1 MMLLTA
7 AAYAQT
13 PNMPV
18 SAGGMPISATTTYG
32 TIVGRVDRMQGVARF
47 FGVPFGATTGG
58 SNRFKATVP
67 PAAWTSSM
75 QTSEYGFCSQFGG
88 SPAYYVGSEDCLKL
102 TVIAPVPNMIVSLAG
117 TATGLA
123 TNGTYPVNVWVYGGG
138 FSSESYPFYQYNNA
152 LYAAGDSSLSYLP
165 SNGKMVTVFTKY
177 RVNWLGWLSHPALDY
192 TASTGVTGGN
202 WGMYDAL
209 MSLNWIQA
217 NIGNFGGDPARV
229 TLNGES
235 AGATHTM
242 LLVSSPL
249 SYSPTPLFRGAIM
262 QSLWPTG
269 GNGVTFSKAIRNAAG
284 DYLVGAVGC
293 DPSTYSY
300 NSGTATA
307 SYATIMA
314 CLQSKSAANIQGAMG
329 NSTKF
334 NMVYGAT
341 AWEWINNQGIAA
353 FPCVDGYTLTMT
365 PLAMIQSGANAAVS
379 IIMGSNAD
387 EMAFFTNAGF
397 GYPATVNQGEYFMFA
412 GYLWCMWSPTM
423 NTTVGI
429 ADAVSYCNTYPKDKI
444 ESFYSNI
451 VDPAQREVQWN
462 TDGQFSAQQLKLLDA
477 FAAQSGRAA
486 NSVFRFTFAEPNV
499 PSMNKVPTLGTP
511 HTADMNYM
519 WGYTA
524 SGYNWLTDNIGPAMV
539 AGQLTYNAAQLAL
552 GQTMKNYW
560 ANFIHT
566 GAPSVTG
573 DGMPTW
579 TAHSQSSPHNMVFQA
594 SVTGGAQLDPCVL
607 FVSCK
612 PEPSADWRRA
622 EANFWQSLFA
632 TTTAGATCS
641 TATAGYS
648 HSGVLTPTGST
659 SYTYQYGST
668 CNIAGCCSY
677 TTGRRS
683 RSLLFGMASTTTS
696 TSSCNSYC

>member
-1 MMLLTA
+1 
-7 AAYAQT
+7 
-13 PNMPV
+13 
-18 SAGGMPISATTTYG
+18 
-32 TIVGRVDRMQGVARF
+32 
-47 FGVPFGATTGG
+47 
-58 SNRFKATVP
+58 
-67 PAAWTSSM
+67 
-75 QTSEYGFCSQFGG
+75 
-88 SPAYYVGSEDCLKL
+88 
-102 TVIAPVPNMIVSLAG
+102 
-117 TATGLA
+117 
-123 TNGTYPVNVWVYGGG
+123 
-138 FSSESYPFYQYNNA
+138 
-152 LYAAGDSSLSYLP
+152 
-165 SNGKMVTVFTKY
+165 
-177 RVNWLGWLSHPALDY
+177 
-192 TASTGVTGGN
+192 
-202 WGMYDAL
+202 MYDAIK
-209 MSLNWIQA
+209 SLQWIQT

-269 GNGVTFSKAIRNAAG
+269 GNGVTFSKAIRYAAG
-284 DYLVGAVGC
+284 DYLIGSIGC
-293 DPSTYSY
+293 DVSGYSY
-300 NSGTATA
+300 NTGSAP
-307 SYATIMA
+307 SSMYADIAA
-314 CLQSKSAANIQGAMG
+314 CARSKSAAAIQAASG

-334 NMVYGAT
+334 DLVYGPLAY
-341 AWEWINNQGIAA
+341 EWMNTQGILA

-365 PLAMIQSGANAAVS
+365 PLAFIQSGANSAVS

-412 GYLWCMWSPTM
+412 GYLWCMWDSAM

-429 ADAVSYCNTYPKDKI
+429 TDAVSYCITYPKDKI
-444 ESFYSNI
+444 ESFYGNI
-451 VDPAQREVQWN
+451 VDAAQREVQWN

-499 PSMNKVPTLGTP
+499 PSMNKIPTLGVP

-519 WGYTA
+519 WGYVGT
-524 SGYNWLTDNIGPAMV
+524 GYNWLSDNIAPAAMP
-539 AGQLTYNAAQLAL
+539 GQLTYNAGQMALA
-552 GQTMKNYW
+552 QTMKNYW
-560 ANFIHT
+560 ANMIHT

-594 SVTGGAQLDPCVL
+594 SVPGGAQLDPCVL

-632 TTTAGATCS
+632 TTTAGPTCS

-648 HSGVLTPTGST
+648 HSGMMTPTGSV
-659 SYTYQYGST
+659 SNQMQYGST

-677 TTGRRS
+677 TSSRRS
-683 RSLLFGMASTTTS
+683 RSLLFGMASTTTTTS
-696 TSSCNSYC
+696 TCNSYC